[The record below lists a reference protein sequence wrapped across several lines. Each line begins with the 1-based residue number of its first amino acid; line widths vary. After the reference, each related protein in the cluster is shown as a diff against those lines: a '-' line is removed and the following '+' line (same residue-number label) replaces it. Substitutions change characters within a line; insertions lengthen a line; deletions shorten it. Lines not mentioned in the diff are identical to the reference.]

1 MFKCYPGVFD
11 RPMFNYLSE
20 YKLSGEDFKYNHL
33 KGMLKYREWV
43 VNNINL
49 MKELPLRKARRMFDE
64 QKSERDKVS
73 L

>member
-43 VNNINL
+43 VNNMNL
-49 MKELPLRKARRMFDE
+49 MKELPLR
-64 QKSERDKVS
+64 
-73 L
+73 